1 MIIHME
7 KIGIL
12 QQSALEKVFL
22 DAVKFQPPY
31 LRASALRGEE
41 FAYQIVL
48 RKDGWGKGVFA
59 WSLESPLAG
68 TSEVFQVESVPCGL
82 AAYPAKNAHDDDYL
96 TLRAGLFPDLL
107 RPLEGNSIELSAFQ
121 NTVLWVNVTVPED
134 CPAGEYP
141 IKFTVEGAN
150 VRAESVFTLK
160 VIPAVLPKQKLLFT
174 EWFHADCLADWYRVP
189 VYSEEHWRLIGTYLR
204 EAAKEGMN
212 TVLTPVLTPP
222 LDTAVGTERTCVQL
236 LEIEKVGDSYRFDF
250 SKLRRFVE
258 LALESGITHFE
269 INHLFTQWGAAFT
282 PAVYAMENGE
292 RKRIFG
298 WDVSADSPE
307 YTAFLKQ
314 LLPAVVK
321 FFQSMDLR
329 DRLLF
334 HISDEP
340 GKDHLERYRK
350 NKELVEGLIGG
361 LPIIDA
367 LSDPEFYDLGLVKR
381 PVAATN
387 HIEPFLKRQVRS
399 LWAYN
404 CCAQNAK
411 VGNRFL
417 SMPSYR
423 NRILGVQLY
432 KYRIQGFLHWGY
444 NFWNSWESRRRID
457 PFRVT
462 DGGGAFP
469 GGDAFAVYPGED
481 GNPLPSIRMKVFH
494 HGLQDLQALELL
506 ESLASREAVE
516 KTLPGFK
523 NITFADYS
531 RDPPYLLDLRETV
544 NRQIEQLCFKQ
555 NSDR

>member
-1 MIIHME
+1 ME
-7 KIGIL
+7 KIDIL
-12 QQSALEKVFL
+12 QQSSLEKVFL
-22 DAVKFQPPY
+22 DAVEFQPPY

-48 RKDGWGKGVFA
+48 RKDGWGKAVFS

-68 TSEVFQVESVPCGL
+68 AAEVFQVESVPCGL
-82 AAYPAKNAHDDDYL
+82 AAYPAEDAHDDDYL
-96 TLRAGLFPDLL
+96 SLKAGLFPDLL
-107 RPLEGNSIELSAFQ
+107 RPLRGNSVELSAFQ

-134 CPAGEYP
+134 CSAGEYP
-141 IKFTVEGAN
+141 IKFTVAGKSAK
-150 VRAESVFTLK
+150 AESVFTLK
-160 VIPAVLPKQKLLFT
+160 VIPAALPKQKLLFT
-174 EWFHADCLADWYRVP
+174 EWFYADCLADWYQAP
-189 VYSEEHWRLIGTYLR
+189 VYSEEHWRLIGAYLR
-204 EAAKEGMN
+204 EAAKEGVN

-236 LEIEKVGDSYRFDF
+236 LEIEKDGDSYRFDF
-250 SKLRRFVE
+250 SRLRRFVE

-269 INHLFTQWGAAFT
+269 INHLFTQWGAMFT
-282 PAVYAMENGE
+282 PAVYAVERGE

-298 WDVSADSPE
+298 WDVPSDSPE
-307 YTAFLKQ
+307 YTAFLTQ
-314 LLPAVVK
+314 LLPAVVE
-321 FFQSMDLR
+321 FFEGLGLR

-340 GKDHLERYRK
+340 GRNALRRYRK

-387 HIEPFLKRQVRS
+387 HIEPFLKRQVPE

-432 KYRIQGFLHWGY
+432 KYQIQGFLHWGY

-494 HGLQDLQALELL
+494 HGLQDLRALELL
-506 ESLASREAVE
+506 ESLAGREAVE
-516 KTLPGFK
+516 KTLPGFQD
-523 NITFADYS
+523 ITFADYS
-531 RDPPYLLDLRETV
+531 RDPPYLLNMRETV
-544 NRQIEQLCFKQ
+544 NRQIEQLCTKK

>member
-1 MIIHME
+1 ME
-7 KIGIL
+7 KIDIL

-22 DAVKFQPPY
+22 DAVEFRPPY

-48 RKDGWGKGVFA
+48 RKGGWGRGIFS
-59 WSLESPLAG
+59 WFLESPLGEAV
-68 TSEVFQVESVPCGL
+68 EVFQVESVPCGL
-82 AAYPAKNAHDDDYL
+82 AAYPDEHAHDDDYL
-96 TLRAGLFPDLL
+96 SLKAGLFPDLL
-107 RPLEGNSIELSAFQ
+107 RPMEGDSIELSAFQ
-121 NTVLWVNVTVPED
+121 NTVLWVNVTVPGD

-141 IKFTVEGAN
+141 IKFTAEGKGAK
-150 VRAESVFTLK
+150 AESVFTLK

-189 VYSEEHWRLIGTYLR
+189 VYSEEHWRLIGAYLR

-222 LDTAVGTERTCVQL
+222 LDTAIGTERTCVQL
-236 LEIEKVGDSYRFDF
+236 LEIEKDGDSYRFDF
-250 SKLRRFVE
+250 SRLRRFVE

-282 PAVYAMENGE
+282 PAVYAVENGE

-307 YTAFLKQ
+307 YISFLKQ
-314 LLPAVVK
+314 LLPAVVE
-321 FFQSMDLR
+321 FFEGMGLR

-340 GKDHLERYRK
+340 GRDHLERYRK
-350 NKELVEGLIGG
+350 NQELISGLIGG

-387 HIEPFLKRQVRS
+387 HIEPFLERQVPE

-404 CCAQNAK
+404 CCSQNVK

-432 KYRIQGFLHWGY
+432 KYRIRGFLHWGY

-494 HGLQDLQALELL
+494 HGLQDLRALELL
-506 ESLASREAVE
+506 EGLAGREVVE
-516 KTLPGFK
+516 ATLPGFK
-523 NITFADYS
+523 SITFADYS
-531 RDPPYLLDLRETV
+531 RDPPYLLNLRETV
-544 NRQIEQLCFKQ
+544 NRQIERLSSKQ
-555 NSDR
+555 DSDK